1 MDQLT
6 AMRVFSR
13 VAERGSFARAAD
25 ELDLSR
31 AAVSAHVAA
40 LEKHLGVRLL
50 HRTTRKV
57 SLTSEGTEFL
67 RRSRQILDDL
77 RDAEEHARDARSKP
91 EGLLRV
97 DVPGAFGR
105 YLLLPALP
113 AFKKQYPA
121 IEMDIRLNDHIVDL
135 VAEQVDV
142 AVRVGH
148 LQQSGLVARR
158 IVQTRFVTCASPAYL
173 EEFGEPD
180 TPDDL
185 RHHRLLGLVNPLG
198 APPEWTFPAPYTPK
212 RLNLHFHLQF
222 NAVEA
227 PVIAAASGL
236 GIAHS
241 PDVLFA
247 EFIAGGELALILRD
261 FVAPG
266 PPVSLVFPSAG
277 QQSAKVRAFSDFA
290 AELMRGWSETVQQTI
305 EGRAT
310 RGGEMPSLIRSLLP
324 NP

>member
-1 MDQLT
+1 
-6 AMRVFSR
+6 MRVFNR
-13 VAERGSFARAAD
+13 VADRGSFARAAD
-25 ELDLSR
+25 EMDLSR

-67 RRSRQILDDL
+67 QRSRRILDDL
-77 RDAEEHARDARSKP
+77 REAEEIVRDARSKP
-91 EGLLRV
+91 EGQLRV

-113 AFKKQYPA
+113 EFRKLYPG
-121 IEMDIRLNDHIVDL
+121 IEMDIRLNDHVVDL
-135 VAEQVDV
+135 VADQVDV

-148 LQQSGLVARR
+148 LQQSGIVARR
-158 IVQTRFVTCASPAYL
+158 IIQTRFVTCASPAYL
-173 EEFGEPD
+173 DEFGEPD

-185 RHHRLLGLVNPLG
+185 KKHRLLGLVSPQG
-198 APPEWTFPAPYTPK
+198 GPPEWTFPAPYTPK
-212 RLNLHFHLQF
+212 RLNLHFYLQF
-222 NAVEA
+222 NSVEA

-241 PDVLFA
+241 SDLLFA
-247 EFIAGGELALILRD
+247 EFIAEGELKLILRD

-266 PPVSLVFPSAG
+266 PPVSLVYPSAG
-277 QQSAKVRAFSDFA
+277 HQSAKVRAFSDFA
-290 AELMRGWSETVQQTI
+290 ADLMRGWSDTVRTVI
-305 EGRAT
+305 A
-310 RGGEMPSLIRSLLP
+310 GGTAPDNMPNTMRSLLP
-324 NP
+324 NH